1 MDWIKTSNGKHQLV
15 PNGESRYT
23 LSVAPKS
30 QGFVADV
37 SGEPVDD
44 GKVFST
50 IEKAKVAALAAYD
63 DYWADFDD

>member
-1 MDWIKTSNGKHQLV
+1 MDWIKTSNGKHILV

-23 LSVAPKS
+23 LSVAPKA

>member
-1 MDWIKTSNGKHQLV
+1 MVST
-15 PNGESRYT
+15 
-23 LSVAPKS
+23 S

-37 SGEPVDD
+37 SGDPVDD

-50 IEKAKVAALAAYD
+50 IEKAKIAALAAYD